1 MAFLHSG
8 VGNSCISALVAA
20 GVCLLA
26 MGTDRP
32 EAVRTTA
39 VEIVDA
45 EGKVCGRLDATG
57 LRLHNA
63 RGTLVY
69 DLSTSGITTMN
80 FYSQTGAPIVT
91 ICESKAGPE
100 NGEFALHNGEAKVVR
115 MGCDADGAGL
125 VAVCNTDGKKVAAM
139 SSIRGRGA
147 ITTLGKEPEHT
158 AMLVAGS
165 VICFGPTGQAA
176 CGMLANET
184 GSGELWVADAD
195 EHERVLIDSSAGQG
209 RVRLRDAEG
218 AWRELA
224 GGLPPAK

>member
-63 RGTLVY
+63 RGALVY

-115 MGCDADGAGL
+115 MGCDSNGDGIVSVCNEDGEK
-125 VAVCNTDGKKVAAM
+125 VAVM
-139 SSIRGRGA
+139 SMIRGRGA
-147 ITTLGKEPEHT
+147 VMTIGKQPEHT
-158 AMLVAGS
+158 AALVAGS
-165 VICFGPTGQAA
+165 VICAGPKGNVV
-176 CGMLANET
+176 CGMLADEA
-184 GSGELWVADAD
+184 GKGHMWVADAD
-195 EHERVLIDSSAGQG
+195 ENDLVLIDGAAGQG